1 MAYNSNVRLS
11 GFVQSR
17 CGVFPAS
24 VDDPDKEDSLSNFI
38 VRKAAVLGAG
48 VMGAQ
53 IAAHLANAE
62 VPVVLFDLPA
72 KEGDPNGIVKKAID
86 ALKKL
91 EPSPLATKDRVSYID
106 AANYSQHLELLR
118 DCDLIIEAIAEKT
131 EWKDDLYR
139 KIAPFVSPDA
149 IIASNTS
156 GLSINRL
163 SEGLPEAL
171 RSRFCGIHFF
181 NPPRYMHLV
190 ELIATRT
197 TDPALLDN
205 LESWLV
211 SRLGKGIVR
220 ALDTPNFV
228 ANRVGVFSMLAV
240 MHHTQR
246 LGLGFDVVDSLTGPI
261 IGRPK
266 SATYRTADV
275 VGLDTLA
282 HVIKTMQDTL
292 PNDPWHGYYGVPAWL
307 TALIGKGALGQ
318 KTRCGIFRKDGRAI
332 KVLDLAAQDYRDTA
346 ADIDPGVL
354 AILKNRNPAEK
365 FAQLRASG
373 HPQAQFLWAIF
384 RDIFHYAA
392 FHLADIADNARDVDF
407 AMRWGFGWSQGP
419 FESWQAAGWQ
429 AIAEAIQADI
439 DAGQA
444 MCSAAL
450 PAWVFGRVAKEGVH
464 GAQGSYSATADAYRP
479 RSTLPVYQR
488 QIFPERVLGEK
499 AVAGNTVWENEGVR
513 LWTLPQI
520 DEGIAIVSI
529 KSRNHTLGRDVIIG
543 MQEAVA
549 RAEADYQGLVLWHE
563 APFAFGANLKE
574 VTEAIAAGEFELL
587 EQYVAEFQNASMCLK
602 YAKVPVIA
610 AVQGMALGGG
620 CEFLMHAAR
629 RVIALESYIG
639 LVEAGVGLIPAGG
652 GCKEFAIRAAQHAAK
667 TGGNDPFEFIQPVF
681 MTIAMATVSKSGA
694 QARELGFAVESDKIV
709 FNANELLYVAL
720 REARGLAESGY
731 YPCLSPRGVKVAGRT
746 GIANCEMM
754 LANMKEGGM
763 ISAHDYAV
771 AKAAATALCGGDIE
785 TGSLVDEQ
793 WLLTVERK
801 LFVEL
806 LKNQKTQQRI
816 QHLLETGKPLRN

>member
-1 MAYNSNVRLS
+1 
-11 GFVQSR
+11 
-17 CGVFPAS
+17 
-24 VDDPDKEDSLSNFI
+24 LSNFI

-53 IAAHLANAE
+53 IAAHLANAD

-72 KEGDPNGIVKKAID
+72 ATGDANGIVRKAID
-86 ALKKL
+86 GLRRL
-91 EPSPLATKDRVSYID
+91 EPSPLASKDRVAYID
-106 AANYSQHLELLR
+106 AANYGADLEQLR
-118 DCDLIIEAIAEKT
+118 DCDLIIEAIAERM

-139 KIAPFVSPDA
+139 RIAPFIAPTA

-163 SEGLPEAL
+163 AEGLPEVL

-190 ELIATRT
+190 ELIATRGT
-197 TDPALLDN
+197 APALLDD

-228 ANRVGVFSMLAV
+228 ANRVGVFSILAV

-292 PNDPWHGYYGVPAWL
+292 PADPWHGYYGVPVWL
-307 TALIGKGALGQ
+307 AALIAKGALGQ
-318 KTRCGIFRKDGRAI
+318 KTRAGIFRKEGRAI
-332 KVLDLAAQDYRDTA
+332 KVLDLALQDYRDSA
-346 ADIDPGVL
+346 GEIDGGVL
-354 AILKNRNPAEK
+354 AILKQRDPAVR
-365 FAQLRASG
+365 FAQLRASE

-384 RDIFHYAA
+384 RDIFHYTA
-392 FHLADIADNARDVDF
+392 FHLADIADNARDLDF
-407 AMRWGFGWSQGP
+407 AMRWGFGWAQGP
-419 FESWQAAGWQ
+419 FETWQAADWRS
-429 AIAEAIQADI
+429 IAEAVRADI
-439 DAGQA
+439 EAGRAMSQA
-444 MCSAAL
+444 PL
-450 PAWVFGRVAKEGVH
+450 PAWVFGRVADEGVH
-464 GAQGSYSATADAYRP
+464 GPQGSYSASADAYRP
-479 RSTLPVYQR
+479 RSTLPVYRR
-488 QIFPERVLGEK
+488 QLFPERVLGET
-499 AVAGNTVWENEGVR
+499 AMVGETVWENDGVR
-513 LWTLPQI
+513 LWTLPQV
-520 DEGIAIVSI
+520 DAGIAIVSV
-529 KSRNHTLGRDVIIG
+529 KSRNHTLGRDVIVG

-549 RAEADYQGLVLWHE
+549 RAEAGYQGLVVWHE

-574 VTEAIAAGEFELL
+574 VAEAIKAGDFALL
-587 EQYVAEFQNASMCLK
+587 EKYVAEFQNTSMALK
-602 YAKVPVIA
+602 YAQVPVVA

-620 CEFLMHAAR
+620 CEFLMHAAK

-652 GCKEFAIRAAQHAAK
+652 GCKEFAIRAAQAATR

-681 MTIAMATVSKSGA
+681 MTVAMATVSKSGA
-694 QARELGFAVESDKIV
+694 QAKELGFAVEADRIV
-709 FNANELLYVAL
+709 FNAHELLYVAL
-720 REARGLAESGY
+720 REARGLAEAGY
-731 YPCLSPRGVKVAGRT
+731 YPPLSPRGVKVAGRT

-763 ISAHDYAV
+763 ISAHDYIV
-771 AKAAATALCGGDIE
+771 ARAAATALCGGEVE
-785 TGSLVDEQ
+785 TGSLVDER

-806 LKNQKTQQRI
+806 LQNPKTQQRI
-816 QHLLETGKPLRN
+816 QHMLEAGKPLRN

>member
-1 MAYNSNVRLS
+1 
-11 GFVQSR
+11 
-17 CGVFPAS
+17 
-24 VDDPDKEDSLSNFI
+24 LSNFI

-72 KEGDPNGIVKKAID
+72 KEGDPSGIVRKAID
-86 ALKKL
+86 ALRKL
-91 EPSPLATKDRVSYID
+91 EPSPLATKDRVTYID
-106 AANYSQHLELLR
+106 AANYSQHLDQLQ
-118 DCDLIIEAIAEKT
+118 DCDLIIEAIAEKM

-139 KIAPFVSPDA
+139 QIAPFIAPTA

-163 SEGLPEAL
+163 SQGLPEAL

-190 ELIATRT
+190 ELVATRS
-197 TDPALLDN
+197 TDPSLLDN

-292 PNDPWHGYYGVPAWL
+292 PEDPWHGYYGVPGWL
-307 TALIGKGALGQ
+307 AALIGKGALGQ

-332 KVLDLAAQDYRDTA
+332 KVLDLSLQDYRDSA
-346 ADIDPGVL
+346 ADIDPTVL

-365 FAQLRASG
+365 FAQLRASE
-373 HPQAQFLWAIF
+373 HPHAQFLWAIF
-384 RDIFHYAA
+384 RDIFHYTA

-407 AMRWGFGWSQGP
+407 AMRWGFGWAQGP

-429 AIAEAIQADI
+429 AIADAVKADI
-439 DAGQA
+439 DAGRA
-444 MCSAAL
+444 MSPVPL
-450 PAWVFGRVAKEGVH
+450 PAWVFGPVAQAGVH
-464 GAQGSYSATADAYRP
+464 TAQGSYSASADAYRP
-479 RSTLPVYQR
+479 RSTLPVYRR
-488 QIFPERVLGEK
+488 QVFPERVLGEK
-499 AVAGNTVWENEGVR
+499 AVAGTTVWENEGVR
-513 LWTLPQI
+513 LWTLPQV
-520 DEGIAIVSI
+520 DDGIAIVSI
-529 KSRNHTLGRDVIIG
+529 KTRNHTLGRDVIVG
-543 MQEAVA
+543 LQEAVA
-549 RAEADYQGLVLWHE
+549 RAETGYQGLVLWHE

-574 VTEAIAAGEFELL
+574 VAEAIAGGEFELL
-587 EQYVAEFQNASMCLK
+587 ERYVAEFQNASMCLK
-602 YAKVPVIA
+602 YAKVPVVA

-620 CEFLMHAAR
+620 CEFLMHAAK

-652 GCKEFAIRAAQHAAK
+652 GCKEFAIRAAQYAAK

-694 QARELGFAVESDKIV
+694 QARELGFARETDKVV

-720 REARGLAESGY
+720 REARGLAEGGY
-731 YPCLSPRGVKVAGRT
+731 YPRLSPRAIKVAGRT

-793 WLLTVERK
+793 WLLSVERK

-806 LKNQKTQQRI
+806 LKNPKTQQRI
-816 QHLLETGKPLRN
+816 QHMLETGKPLRN

>member
-1 MAYNSNVRLS
+1 
-11 GFVQSR
+11 
-17 CGVFPAS
+17 
-24 VDDPDKEDSLSNFI
+24 
-38 VRKAAVLGAG
+38 
-48 VMGAQ
+48 
-53 IAAHLANAE
+53 
-62 VPVVLFDLPA
+62 
-72 KEGDPNGIVKKAID
+72 
-86 ALKKL
+86 
-91 EPSPLATKDRVSYID
+91 YID
-106 AANYSQHLELLR
+106 AANYSQHLDQLK

-139 KIAPFVSPDA
+139 KIAPFISPDA
-149 IIASNTS
+149 IVASNTS

-197 TDPALLDN
+197 TAPALLDN

-211 SRLGKGIVR
+211 SRLGKGVVR

-228 ANRVGVFSMLAV
+228 ANRVGVFSILAV

-292 PNDPWHGYYGVPAWL
+292 PDDPWHGYYGVPAWL
-307 TALIGKGALGQ
+307 AVLIGKGALGQ
-318 KTRCGIFRKDGRAI
+318 KTRGGIFRKDGRAI
-332 KVLDLAAQDYRDTA
+332 KVLDLALQDYRDSA
-346 ADIDPGVL
+346 GDIDQTVL

-365 FAQLRASG
+365 FAQLRASE

-384 RDIFHYAA
+384 RDIFHYTA
-392 FHLADIADNARDVDF
+392 FHLADIADNARDLDF
-407 AMRWGFGWSQGP
+407 AMRWGFGWAQGP

-429 AIAEAIQADI
+429 AIAEAVKADI
-439 DAGQA
+439 DAGLT
-444 MCSAAL
+444 MSTTPL
-450 PAWVFGRVAKEGVH
+450 PAWVFGQVAEQGVH
-464 GAQGSYSATADAYRP
+464 TAQGSYSASADAYRP

-499 AVAGNTVWENEGVR
+499 TVAGETVWENEGVR
-513 LWTLPQI
+513 LWTLPQV
-520 DEGIAIVSI
+520 DAGIAIVSI

-543 MQEAVA
+543 LQEAVA

-574 VTEAIAAGEFELL
+574 VAEAIAAGEFELL
-587 EQYVAEFQNASMCLK
+587 ATYVAEFQNASMCLK
-602 YAKVPVIA
+602 YAKVPAIA

-620 CEFLMHAAR
+620 CEFVMHAAK

-652 GCKEFAIRAAQHAAK
+652 GCKEFAIRAAQHAAR

-694 QARELGFAVESDKIV
+694 QAKELGFAVESDKIV

-720 REARGLAESGY
+720 REARGLAEAGY
-731 YPCLSPRGVKVAGRT
+731 YPRLPPRGIKVAGRT
-746 GIANCEMM
+746 GIANCLMM

-763 ISAHDYAV
+763 ISAHDYTV

-806 LKNQKTQQRI
+806 LQNPKTQQRI
-816 QHLLETGKPLRN
+816 QHMLETGKPLRN

>member
-1 MAYNSNVRLS
+1 M
-11 GFVQSR
+11 
-17 CGVFPAS
+17 
-24 VDDPDKEDSLSNFI
+24 SNFF

-72 KEGDPNGIVKKAID
+72 SAGDPNGIVRKAID
-86 ALKKL
+86 GLKKL
-91 EPSPLATKDRVSYID
+91 EPSPLASKDRVAYID
-106 AANYSQHLELLR
+106 ASNYEQHLDQLK
-118 DCDLIIEAIAEKT
+118 DCDLIIEAIAEKM

-139 KIAPFVSPDA
+139 KIAPFISPQA
-149 IIASNTS
+149 IVASNTS

-163 SEGLPEAL
+163 SEGLPEAM
-171 RSRFCGIHFF
+171 RAQFCGIHFF

-190 ELIATRT
+190 ELIATRST
-197 TDPALLDN
+197 APELLDK

-220 ALDTPNFV
+220 ARDTPNFV
-228 ANRVGVFSMLAV
+228 ANRVGVFSILAV
-240 MHHTQR
+240 MHHTQQF
-246 LGLGFDVVDSLTGPI
+246 GLGFDVVDALTGPI

-292 PNDPWHGYYGVPAWL
+292 GGDTPDPWHGFFTTPTWL
-307 TALIGKGALGQ
+307 SNLIGQGALGQ
-318 KTRCGIFRKDGRAI
+318 KTRGGIFRKEGKAI
-332 KVLDLAAQDYRDTA
+332 KVLDLATQGYRDTA
-346 ADIDPGVL
+346 GEIAPEVL

-365 FAQLRASG
+365 FAQLQACA

-384 RDIFHYAA
+384 RDIFHYVA
-392 FHLADIADNARDVDF
+392 FHLADIADNARDLDF
-407 AMRWGFGWSQGP
+407 AMRWGFGWAQGP
-419 FESWQAAGWQ
+419 FESWQAAGWK
-429 AIAEAIQADI
+429 AIAEAVKSDI
-439 DAGQA
+439 DGGRA
-444 MCSAAL
+444 MSKAAL
-450 PAWVFGRVAKEGVH
+450 PAWVFSRDGVH
-464 GAQGSYSATADAYRP
+464 TATGSYSASADAIKP
-479 RSTLPVYQR
+479 RSALPVYRR

-499 AVAGNTVWENEGVR
+499 VVTGTTVWENEGVR

-520 DEGIAIVSI
+520 DSEIAIVSI
-529 KSRNHTLGRDVIIG
+529 KSKNHTLGRDVIIG
-543 MQEAVA
+543 MQEAIV
-549 RAEADYQGLVLWHE
+549 RAEADYQGMVVWHE

-574 VTEAIAAGEFELL
+574 VTEAINAGQFDLL
-587 EQYVAEFQNASMCLK
+587 EGYVAEFQKSSMALK
-602 YAKVPVIA
+602 YARVPVVA

-620 CEFLMHAAR
+620 CEYLMHCAR

-652 GCKEFAIRAAQHAAK
+652 GCKEFAIRAWQSAAR

-681 MTIAMATVSKSGA
+681 MTIAMANVSKSAA
-694 QARELGFAVESDKIV
+694 QAKELGFALESDTIV

-720 REARGLAESGY
+720 REARGMAEAGY
-731 YPCLSPRGVKVAGRT
+731 HPDLSPRNIKVAGRT

-763 ISAHDYAV
+763 ISAHDYLV
-771 AKAAATALCGGDIE
+771 ARCAATALCGGDIE

-806 LKNQKTQQRI
+806 LKSEKTQQRI
-816 QHLLETGKPLRN
+816 HHLLETGKPLRN